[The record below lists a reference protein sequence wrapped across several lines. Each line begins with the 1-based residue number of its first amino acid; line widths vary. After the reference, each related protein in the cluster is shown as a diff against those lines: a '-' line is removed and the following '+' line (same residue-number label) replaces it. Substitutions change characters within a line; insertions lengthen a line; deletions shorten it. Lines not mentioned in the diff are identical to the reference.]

1 MYSPLQR
8 KDKHNDFPVIHK
20 RYFRLLQQLEDDNDQ
35 DQGRFVLVIFDFEI
49 MASMSQ
55 VTTSLRPYTDYEE
68 ENTIP
73 EIPWLDVELVRCN
86 CSSFPEVGN
95 IGVKSSSNGNT
106 SQAANDSSES
116 ESDNDVS
123 HEDVSSTTSD
133 DSDNPDETPALFTE
147 YFKLKG
153 STYHAHF
160 QDALR
165 RCKRLS
171 MDKRDISI
179 KLLIEPANA
188 RDENAIVVQVQV
200 DSTWQ
205 PVGYI
210 PAVKIKKAMDALE
223 KNEVK
228 NITFKCIEWK
238 YIYGLGKFKYVA
250 SVTITKLNKWLPTDK
265 NYQYNDFL

>member
-1 MYSPLQR
+1 M
-8 KDKHNDFPVIHK
+8 
-20 RYFRLLQQLEDDNDQ
+20 YFRLLQQLEDENDQ
-35 DQGRFVLVIFDFEI
+35 DQGRLVLVIFDFQV

-55 VTTSLRPYTDYEE
+55 VTTSLRPYLDYEE
-68 ENTIP
+68 ENSIP
-73 EIPWLDVELVRCN
+73 EMPWLDVELVRCN

-95 IGVKSSSNGNT
+95 IGVKSSSNGNN
-106 SQAANDSSES
+106 SQAVSDSSKS

-123 HEDVSSTTSD
+123 HEDVNSPTSHN
-133 DSDNPDETPALFTE
+133 SDNPDETPALFTE

-171 MDKRDISI
+171 MEKRDISI
-179 KLLIEPANA
+179 QLLIEP
-188 RDENAIVVQVQV
+188 ENAIVVQVQL

-210 PAVKIKKAMDALE
+210 PAVKVKKAMDALE

-238 YIYGLGKFKYVA
+238 YIYGLGKFKYVS

>member
-1 MYSPLQR
+1 M
-8 KDKHNDFPVIHK
+8 
-20 RYFRLLQQLEDDNDQ
+20 
-35 DQGRFVLVIFDFEI
+35 IFDFEV

-68 ENTIP
+68 ENSIP

-106 SQAANDSSES
+106 SQAANDCSES

-133 DSDNPDETPALFTE
+133 NSDNPDETPALFTE

-153 STYHAHF
+153 STYHTHF

-179 KLLIEPANA
+179 KLLIELANA
-188 RDENAIVVQVQV
+188 RDENAIVVQVQL
-200 DSTWQ
+200 DRNTGQ
-205 PVGYI
+205 L
-210 PAVKIKKAMDALE
+210 A
-223 KNEVK
+223 
-228 NITFKCIEWK
+228 
-238 YIYGLGKFKYVA
+238 YVQTRLQLV
-250 SVTITKLNKWLPTDK
+250 SSPT
-265 NYQYNDFL
+265 

>member
-1 MYSPLQR
+1 M
-8 KDKHNDFPVIHK
+8 
-20 RYFRLLQQLEDDNDQ
+20 
-35 DQGRFVLVIFDFEI
+35 
-49 MASMSQ
+49 
-55 VTTSLRPYTDYEE
+55 
-68 ENTIP
+68 
-73 EIPWLDVELVRCN
+73 
-86 CSSFPEVGN
+86 
-95 IGVKSSSNGNT
+95 KSSSNGNT
-106 SQAANDSSES
+106 SQAANDCSQS

-123 HEDVSSTTSD
+123 HEDVSSTTSH
-133 DSDNPDETPALFTE
+133 DSDNPDETPVLFTE

-188 RDENAIVVQVQV
+188 RDENAIVVQVQL

-228 NITFKCIEWK
+228 NITFKCIEWN
-238 YIYGLGKFKYVA
+238 YIYGLGEFKYVA

>member
-1 MYSPLQR
+1 
-8 KDKHNDFPVIHK
+8 
-20 RYFRLLQQLEDDNDQ
+20 
-35 DQGRFVLVIFDFEI
+35 

-68 ENTIP
+68 ENSIP
-73 EIPWLDVELVRCN
+73 EMPWLDVELVRCN

-95 IGVKSSSNGNT
+95 IGVKSSSNGNN
-106 SQAANDSSES
+106 SQAVNDSSESES

-123 HEDVSSTTSD
+123 HEDVNSPTSH
-133 DSDNPDETPALFTE
+133 DSDNPNETPTLFTE

-171 MDKRDISI
+171 MDKRDISL
-179 KLLIEPANA
+179 KLSIEPANA
-188 RDENAIVVQVQV
+188 RDENAIVVQVQL

-210 PAVKIKKAMDALE
+210 PAVKVKKAMDALE

-228 NITFKCIEWK
+228 NITFKCIEWR
-238 YIYGLGKFKYVA
+238 YIYGLGEFKYVA
-250 SVTITKLNKWLPTDK
+250 SVTITKLNNWLPTDK